1 MLDFEAIAIA
11 NASTCTAFA
20 QEVGE
25 DLETLLEVGL
35 EAIGEEYELTSD
47 LKAVKYFDD
56 ATRTYWL
63 SSMLDVARAG
73 DMVLNG
79 EWDYSIWCSETDS
92 VEV

>member
-1 MLDFEAIAIA
+1 MDFEAIAIA
-11 NASTCTAFA
+11 NASTCNAFA

-47 LKAVKYFDD
+47 LKSVRYFDD
-56 ATRTYWL
+56 ASRTYWL

-73 DMVLNG
+73 DMVLAG
-79 EWDYSIWCSETDS
+79 CWDYSEWCANTDS
-92 VEV
+92 VEA